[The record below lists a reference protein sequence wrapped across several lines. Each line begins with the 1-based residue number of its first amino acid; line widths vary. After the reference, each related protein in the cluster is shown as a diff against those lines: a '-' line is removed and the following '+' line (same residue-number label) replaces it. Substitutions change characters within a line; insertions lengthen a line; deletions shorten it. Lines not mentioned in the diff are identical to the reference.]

1 MLGVPAGCSRRR
13 VNLGTTLLGVVGRKR
28 DRRVGSASTIE
39 EVRLAIPEQRPR
51 RAFFGKS
58 ALFARDLGQLL
69 DEAVRLVAEGL
80 QADVTRVL
88 EPVEARNILR
98 VVAGQGGPREALH
111 SLEYTP
117 EQVPLV
123 ALAMRSDRPVG
134 SRDLRQDSRFKDS
147 VMLRDG
153 MACGLATVIRDGHSR
168 FGVLAA
174 YWRTSRTIN
183 RRATDFIQQVGNL
196 LAFAIGRSIA
206 EAKLA
211 ESEQRYR
218 RIADNAPDF
227 IYRLRLRPDRAF
239 EYVSPAALAVSGYT
253 PEEYYADPDIGMK
266 QVMPEDREKAE
277 SLAKNPEGLVNPTTM
292 AFRRKDGRFIWV
304 ELRNTFF
311 RNSEGEL
318 VAVEGIAR
326 DVTDRLR
333 EERLNRIELAVDE
346 AVLAGNSATQVLRR
360 LVHDVRRLTDADHAS
375 YLVPGDGPSA
385 MRVEVADGLYA
396 EPEGRSVSVA
406 GLAGEVALS
415 TGEPIVTGSLADGEA
430 IELLPGAK
438 VGSAIMMPVPTAGGD
453 GGLLVL
459 ANQPGEADLGDA
471 DLEVLA
477 RLSRRAAVAIEYRR
491 AHDELQRV
499 AVLDDRARIAR
510 DLHDGIIQSLFAAS
524 MVLNQV
530 RELEQPANI
539 TRAQLVRLE
548 RLIGSS
554 IEDLRRYVQDLSPP
568 SLSSSG
574 LGTVVRQLVRDFQE
588 RTGIRCRVSLEPRA
602 LASVQRGAVDIVQ
615 IIRESLSNIAR
626 HASASGCA
634 IRLRREGERT
644 TLEIRD
650 DGRGLE
656 WGQRRGFGL
665 KNIVSRARFLGGEAA
680 VTGAPGAGTVV
691 RVVLPRLDAV
701 ALSDPKTVR

>member
-1 MLGVPAGCSRRR
+1 VR
-13 VNLGTTLLGVVGRKR
+13 
-28 DRRVGSASTIE
+28 ASTIE
-39 EVRLAIPEQRPR
+39 EVRLAIPEQRRR

-80 QADVTRVL
+80 QADVTRML
-88 EPVEARNILR
+88 EPVEGSDHFR
-98 VVAGQGGPREALH
+98 VVAGQGGPREALQT
-111 SLEYTP
+111 LEYTP

-123 ALAMRSDRPVG
+123 ALAMRSERPVR
-134 SRDLRQDSRFKDS
+134 SHDMRRDSRFDDS

-153 MACGLATVIRDGHSR
+153 MSCGLATVIRDGQSR

-174 YWRTSRTIN
+174 YRKTSRKFDKRDI
-183 RRATDFIQQVGNL
+183 DFIQQVANL
-196 LAFAIGRSIA
+196 LAIAIGRSIA
-206 EAKLA
+206 EARLA

-218 RIADNAPDF
+218 LMADNAPDV
-227 IYRLRLRPDRAF
+227 IYRMRLRPDRAY
-239 EYVSPAALAVSGYT
+239 EYVSPATLTLTGYT
-253 PEEYYADPDIGMK
+253 PEELYADPNIGMTHI
-266 QVMPEDREKAE
+266 PPDDRETLGAL
-277 SLAKNPEGLVNPTTM
+277 SKNQEAWPNPTTVR
-292 AFRRKDGRFIWV
+292 FRRKDGRNIWL
-304 ELRNTFF
+304 ELRNNYF

-326 DVTDRLR
+326 DITVRVR
-333 EERLNRIELAVDE
+333 EERLNQIELAVDE
-346 AVLAGNSATQVLRR
+346 AILAGTSATQVLRR
-360 LVHDVRRLTDADHAS
+360 LIQDVRRLTEADHAS
-375 YLVPGDGPSA
+375 YLVPADGPDS
-385 MRVEVADGLYA
+385 MRMEVADGLYA
-396 EPEGRSVSVA
+396 DQEGHSVSVA
-406 GLAGEVALS
+406 GLALERALS
-415 TGEPIVTGSLADGEA
+415 AGEPIVTGSVGDGEA
-430 IELLPGAK
+430 VHLLPDAT
-438 VGSAIMMPVPTAGGD
+438 VGSAIMMPVRTAAGSGGV
-453 GGLLVL
+453 LVL
-459 ANQPGEADLGDA
+459 ANRPGQAILGDTEL
-471 DLEVLA
+471 DVLG

-530 RELEQPANI
+530 RELEQPP

-554 IEDLRRYVQDLSPP
+554 IEDLRRYVRDLTPP
-568 SLSSSG
+568 ALSSSD

-626 HASASGCA
+626 HASASDCT
-634 IRLRREGERT
+634 IRLRRDGEQT

-650 DGRGLE
+650 DGRGLHR
-656 WGQRRGFGL
+656 GQRRGFGL

-680 VTGAPGAGTVV
+680 VTGEPGAGTLV
-691 RVVLPRLDAV
+691 RVILPRLDTV
-701 ALSDPKTVR
+701 ALPDTEIVRG